1 MIKKLRQLVLKKVNF
16 SLRKNLN
23 GRCFRIPMLAGLGGA
38 MRRHHEPWMLE
49 NLIQIAG
56 EAGGASREP
65 GIETSTK
72 GRSAPPAPKYLYCP
86 FVLVFGGRSL
96 CTYRRR
102 T

>member
-16 SLRKNLN
+16 RLRKNLN

-56 EAGGASREP
+56 EAGGSERRVPMACEIRQSGKKVEMIYNMNWRM
-65 GIETSTK
+65 
-72 GRSAPPAPKYLYCP
+72 
-86 FVLVFGGRSL
+86 GGGGGGGARV
-96 CTYRRR
+96 
-102 T
+102 